1 MCVYRK
7 EVTGS
12 SKKVETKDGQPF
24 GSQEGYIFIYTE
36 DEESRKLSVT
46 GKDPRVAELGRIYLA
61 K

>member
-12 SKKVETKDGQPF
+12 SKKAETKDGQPF
-24 GSQEGYIFIYTE
+24 GRQEGCIFIYTE
-36 DEESRKLSVT
+36 DEEARKPSVT
-46 GKDPRVAELGRIYLA
+46 GKDPKVTELGRIYLT